1 METER
6 CPADVL
12 SDVKPSAALLP
23 ELANELVKSLSEL
36 VELLKMQQNIESRRN
51 DILTE
56 LLAHNQLIID
66 RVLASDPPE
75 IEEDEEVREDEMVMG
90 LDGKPIRAA

>member
-12 SDVKPSAALLP
+12 SDVKPSAGLSV
-23 ELANELVKSLSEL
+23 ELANELISSLSEL
-36 VELLKMQQNIESRRN
+36 VMLLKVQQNIESRRN
-51 DILTE
+51 DLMTD

-66 RVLASDPPE
+66 RVLASSHV
-75 IEEDEEVREDEMVMG
+75 EEDPDDEPGEDELMMG